1 MSDPSPPLPPLV
13 LPTPPPTTS
22 PTALPAPP
30 TPGPPVS
37 GGARADTAATAAA
50 AAPAPA
56 PTEGAAAANLAQLL
70 IRDPRHTVLVRV
82 RGESMRGAG
91 IHPGD
96 LLVVERRPTASAGQ
110 VVVAQLRQ
118 GLTLKRLVE
127 RQGAWWLEA
136 AHPDYPALALGEGRI
151 WGVAVHRIRHLPPAS
166 GGPGATASE
175 RPEAMEAPR

>member
-1 MSDPSPPLPPLV
+1 MYYGKGRVSGLAMSDPSPPLSSIAPPV
-13 LPTPPPTTS
+13 
-22 PTALPAPP
+22 AP
-30 TPGPPVS
+30 TPGPAVSS
-37 GGARADTAATAAA
+37 GGARAATAAA
-50 AAPAPA
+50 AAPAG
-56 PTEGAAAANLAQLL
+56 EAAAANLAQLL

-82 RGESMRGAG
+82 RGDSMQGDG
-91 IHPGD
+91 INPGD
-96 LLVVERRPTASAGQ
+96 LLVVERRPTARAGQ

-151 WGVAVHRIRHLPPAS
+151 WGVAIHRIRHLPPAS

-175 RPEAMEAPR
+175 RPGEMELPR